1 MLLETLASKITKEG
15 VCVYQGSSLPRW
27 EEAIAR
33 SNFARAPRIE
43 RCANQNSFRVQLD
56 KVVIGDVDVI
66 RRQSGA
72 SHSVVTSGTEGRVIA
87 TIPVAGAGR
96 VTLARAERELT
107 PAAGAVDGG
116 TSGFTRFEAGDDMD
130 WLTVVVPRV
139 RVERICA
146 GLMGKSEPTKVEFF
160 LNFPVGTTG
169 WVELLMSAV
178 SASKI
183 ASRHVL
189 VRKNLE
195 QLLIAGMVLQLPNN
209 FSEKLRA
216 SGRQAEPKSVK
227 RAIAFMEDRLDQ
239 PITISE
245 VTAHIGVSMRGLQL
259 AFQKCYGCSPTQW
272 LRERR
277 LELAHA
283 ALVNGET
290 TVTEV
295 AFAWG
300 FNDLS
305 AFAKLYRER
314 FKCLPSETLRDKGP
328 RSN

>member
-1 MLLETLASKITKEG
+1 
-15 VCVYQGSSLPRW
+15 
-27 EEAIAR
+27 
-33 SNFARAPRIE
+33 
-43 RCANQNSFRVQLD
+43 
-56 KVVIGDVDVI
+56 
-66 RRQSGA
+66 
-72 SHSVVTSGTEGRVIA
+72 
-87 TIPVAGAGR
+87 
-96 VTLARAERELT
+96 
-107 PAAGAVDGG
+107 
-116 TSGFTRFEAGDDMD
+116 MD
-130 WLTVVVPRV
+130 WLTVVVPRA

-146 GLMGKSEPTKVEFF
+146 ALMGRGEQTKVEFF
-160 LNFPVGTTG
+160 LNFPLENSA

-178 SASKI
+178 SASKV
-183 ASRHVL
+183 ASRHVMA
-189 VRKNLE
+189 RKNLE
-195 QLLIAGMVLQLPNN
+195 QLLIAGMVLQLRNN
-209 FSEKLRA
+209 FSERLCA

-227 RAIAFMEDRLDQ
+227 RAIAFMEDHLDQ

-259 AFQKCYGCSPTQW
+259 AFHKCYGCSPARW

-283 ALVNGET
+283 ALVSGET

-305 AFAKLYRER
+305 AFAKLYGER
-314 FKCLPSETLRDKGP
+314 FKCLPSETLRNKGP